1 MQGAMVVTPLYA
13 ALLTLWMLVLSMR
26 VITWRRKARVSLGDG
41 GNPAL
46 QRAIRGHANFAE
58 YVPLALLLLL
68 ILELSRFSIYVIHAI
83 GLTLLVARLLHGY
96 ALSFTAE
103 YKFGRYWGAVLT
115 FVVIIVEAVLC
126 LYQAYRGHIVW
137 FTT

>member
-1 MQGAMVVTPLYA
+1 
-13 ALLTLWMLVLSMR
+13 MR